1 MEKKQDRE
9 GLGLAA
15 GASGCVYV
23 WVGCVFRGERL
34 EDFRQR
40 VVTHHCKTRE
50 FVTAEIAFYSH
61 VSRKILHFML
71 APPEFTKVAVT
82 MVN

>member
-34 EDFRQR
+34 EDIRQR
-40 VVTHHCKTRE
+40 AVTHQTVK
-50 FVTAEIAFYSH
+50 H
-61 VSRKILHFML
+61 VNLSRQKLHFTLML
-71 APPEFTKVAVT
+71 VVKYCTSC
-82 MVN
+82 